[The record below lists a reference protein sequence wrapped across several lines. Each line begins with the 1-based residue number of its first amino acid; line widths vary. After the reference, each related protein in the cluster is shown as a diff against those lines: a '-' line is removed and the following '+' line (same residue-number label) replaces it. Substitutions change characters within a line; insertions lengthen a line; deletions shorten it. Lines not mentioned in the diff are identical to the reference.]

1 MLSDEINDKKAL
13 KKRRKKKQA
22 NLIKSLKPIQI
33 RNLWNSRS
41 GLNWKAQFST
51 SLILNY
57 EIKR

>member
-33 RNLWNSRS
+33 RNL
-41 GLNWKAQFST
+41 
-51 SLILNY
+51 
-57 EIKR
+57 